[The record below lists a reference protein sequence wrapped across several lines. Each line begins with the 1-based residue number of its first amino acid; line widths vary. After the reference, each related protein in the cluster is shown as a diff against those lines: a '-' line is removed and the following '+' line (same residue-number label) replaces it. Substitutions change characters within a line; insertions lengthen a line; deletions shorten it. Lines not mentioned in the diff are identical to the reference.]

1 MADKRLKTRI
11 QLLKNTDSYFSNL
24 NPVTLNGEIYLV
36 ETDAGIKVKIGNGSA
51 YNNLP
56 YYEDSLLYTLGFDV
70 DYATDGQILMFNDE
84 TGKWENVNLTDD
96 DSIIYLDDS
105 GLSIKGYDDA
115 RQGQMLVKDNNLG
128 LAWIDP
134 LSPTEL
140 NNAVAASERAAGN
153 ASNSAQIASNKAVE
167 ASASASTAERINQ
180 VTTEWVNDKFWW
192 GTIEEYNAL
201 SEIKE
206 GTFYHIMV

>member
-24 NPVTLNGEIYLV
+24 NPVTHNGEIYLV
-36 ETDAGIKVKIGNGSA
+36 ETDDGLKVKIGNGSA

-115 RQGQMLVKDNNLG
+115 RQGQMLVKDNTLG

-134 LSPTEL
+134 LSPAEL

-192 GTIEEYNAL
+192 GTIDEYNAL
-201 SEIKE
+201 TEIKE
-206 GTFYHIMV
+206 GRFYHIMI